1 MTALVGLVPLAQI
14 AYVTHGLPDE
24 QLGVAWPSMRAD
36 IALPRVALGMLL
48 VASARGYL
56 TMSFSSIRIMAWL
69 GDGGPLVANY
79 AA

>member
-1 MTALVGLVPLAQI
+1 
-14 AYVTHGLPDE
+14 
-24 QLGVAWPSMRAD
+24 MRAD
-36 IALPRVALGMLL
+36 IALPLIALGMLL